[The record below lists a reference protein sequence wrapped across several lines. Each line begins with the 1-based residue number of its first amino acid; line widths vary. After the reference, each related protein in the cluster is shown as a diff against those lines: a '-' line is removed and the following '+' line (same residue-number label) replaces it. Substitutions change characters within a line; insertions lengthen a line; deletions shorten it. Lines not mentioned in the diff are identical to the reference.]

1 MSARW
6 PTTASKFSGLYFR
19 ADTMYSSIL
28 YIVLCKNSKKKWLL
42 VICDHI
48 FFYLCSK
55 IEQDNMSRLNSVF
68 LFICRHKYLVVLL
81 FIVLVVGFIDDNS
94 FMHRFDRRNRMGQ
107 LRSEIEAYKTQYE
120 MADRQLREMDS
131 DPNAIEKMAREKYFM
146 KRPGEDVFVIRDTE
160 EDATEVTSLD
170 SSIRQGNDS

>member
-1 MSARW
+1 
-6 PTTASKFSGLYFR
+6 
-19 ADTMYSSIL
+19 
-28 YIVLCKNSKKKWLL
+28 
-42 VICDHI
+42 
-48 FFYLCSK
+48 
-55 IEQDNMSRLNSVF
+55 MSRLNSVF